1 MALTEKDITKIAH
14 LARLEIVEAD
24 IPVYTNNLINL
35 LNLIAEMNAVDTN
48 NIEPMAHPL
57 DKPQRLRPDVISEQN
72 LRDYFQKNAPLA
84 EAGLYLVPK
93 VIE

>member
-14 LARLEIVEAD
+14 LARLEIVDAD

-35 LNLIAEMNAVDTN
+35 LNLIAEMNTVDTQ
-48 NIEPMAHPL
+48 NIDPMAHPL
-57 DKPQRLRPDVISEQN
+57 DKPQRLRPDEISEQN
-72 LRDYFQKNAPLA
+72 HREYFQTIAPLI

>member
-14 LARLEIVEAD
+14 LARLKIVDTD
-24 IPVYTNNLINL
+24 IPVYTNNLVNL
-35 LNLIAEMNAVDTN
+35 LNLIAEMNTVDTN
-48 NIEPMAHPL
+48 NIIPMAHPL
-57 DKPQRLRPDVISEQN
+57 DKPQRLRPDEISEHNQ
-72 LRDYFQKNAPLA
+72 REYFQTIAPLT

>member
-1 MALTEKDITKIAH
+1 MALTEKDITKIAY
-14 LARLEIVEAD
+14 LARLEIVDAD

-35 LNLIAEMNAVDTN
+35 LNLIAEMNTVDTTN
-48 NIEPMAHPL
+48 TVPMAHPL
-57 DKPQRLRPDVISEQN
+57 DKPQRLRPDVISEH
-72 LRDYFQKNAPLA
+72 DMHEYFQRIAPLI

>member
-14 LARLEIVEAD
+14 LARLEIVATD

-35 LNLIAEMNAVDTN
+35 LNLIAEMNAVDTT
-48 NIEPMAHPL
+48 NIDPMAHPL
-57 DKPQRLRPDVISEQN
+57 DKPQRLRPDIISEKNQ
-72 LRDYFQKNAPLA
+72 RDYFQKDAPLS